1 MTEMMTIPIG
11 YVAIPIYEYQYLL
24 SLKPRDDEKVK
35 PIEENVQTSPAIVKT
50 NAENATKKVGRGRGV
65 KPEQVEEMNRLRQS
79 GASIERISETM
90 GIRESTIRKHLAAY
104 AKQHPNAAMKYANR
118 MTMAGMVQ

>member
-24 SLKPRDDEKVK
+24 SLKPRDEVK
-35 PIEENVQTSPAIVKT
+35 TIDENVQTSPAIVKT
-50 NAENATKKVGRGRGV
+50 NAENATKKVGRGKSV

-79 GASIERISETM
+79 GASIEQISETM
-90 GIRESTIRKHLAAY
+90 GIQESTIRKHLAAY
-104 AKQHPNAAMKYANR
+104 AKRHPNR

>member
-24 SLKPRDDEKVK
+24 SLKPRDEVK

-50 NAENATKKVGRGRGV
+50 NAENATKKVGRGKSV

-104 AKQHPNAAMKYANR
+104 AKRHPNR